1 MKKYLLVFFLM
12 SVSVIMSA
20 QVQVKGVVTASD
32 NGQTL
37 VGVSVFEKGT
47 MNGVVTDLDGAYS
60 IRTQEDDP
68 VLVFSCIGYKTI
80 EVEVASRGVI
90 DVVMDVDQQLL
101 DEVVVM
107 GYSTKTKGEITSAVT
122 VVEADKLQDVV
133 TNDLGTML
141 QGKVAGVSVVNS
153 SGAPGAESSIRIRG
167 TSSMNAPQEPLYV
180 VDGIIGGEFDP
191 NDVESVT
198 ILKDAGSTGM
208 YGAQANGG
216 VIVVTT
222 KRAASGKMK
231 FNFKAGFSLTT
242 PDLSRQHYM
251 DASQLYQYYREY
263 FRDPETY
270 LIDDV
275 AFNNAISKDVL
286 NVNTNWRD
294 YIYRVGTVQNY
305 YLSLMGKTEK
315 TDYYASASYYDET
328 GIIRHSDFRRL
339 NIRSNNTFRVT
350 KWLTVTSNLNMTG
363 RYRNTVP
370 GNVLYYF
377 DQAVPFDS
385 PYDENGNLRYF
396 GTADD
401 IYSRYKNNPLL
412 AFESEGVKEFSKSFS
427 LNYDF
432 VVNVQIT
439 PWLSFVSQ
447 NRIYGSTY
455 KSHYHRIDNIETM
468 EGGDLIDESQTF
480 NYGGISTN
488 MLRFKKDWKKSSF
501 NALVGYEAQ
510 RDRDESLGATG
521 QGLPYGLYVLDVT
534 SKNYTASGYNLTSGM
549 QSFIS
554 QVNYNWDQRYF
565 ITASFRID
573 QSSTFNAAN
582 RTAMFPSV
590 SAAWMISNEP
600 WFRSEAFTNL
610 KLKASWGK
618 TGMKDIGASKF
629 LDSFAY
635 TASYD
640 NNSAAV
646 PIQMANPDLKWEQTD
661 QLNAG
666 IEVGIFDRISL
677 DLNYYRNVTN
687 NLLVNRDLAPS
698 VGFSSQWQNLG
709 AVLNTGFEAAL
720 SVTPVKTKDW
730 MWGVDFSIA
739 YNYNRLSGFGDTKI
753 FKSTY
758 EGISQVYR
766 DGASLYTWYLKEYA
780 GINPE
785 NGRQLFVDENG
796 NLTEDYNE
804 ARFVEA
810 GSALAPWE
818 GGISTYLTWK
828 NFRLS
833 ATGNFV
839 WGNYLYGRKRA
850 SSLTTFVAN
859 SLEPSNEDVIW
870 RKPGD
875 QATIGLPAASSAMLY
890 HTGYLVKGN
899 YFKIRDITLSYTLP
913 KNTIPGCGLT
923 LSLSCNNVATFTT
936 VWGADPEVSRT
947 DDVVGRISDLDGR
960 YPNKR
965 IYSLQ
970 LNFTF

>member
-1 MKKYLLVFFLM
+1 MKKYLLTFFLLTLSLSM
-12 SVSVIMSA
+12 WA
-20 QVQVKGVVTASD
+20 QVRVSGVVTAGD
-32 NGQTL
+32 NGQSL

-47 MNGVVTDLDGAYS
+47 LNGVVTDLDGRYS
-60 IRTQEDDP
+60 IELQGDSP
-68 VLVFSCIGYKTI
+68 VLVFSSIGYKTEEI
-80 EVEVASRGVI
+80 TVGDRAVI
-90 DVVMDVDQQLL
+90 DLTMAIDQQLL

-122 VVEADKLQDVV
+122 VVNENKLKDVV

-141 QGKVAGVSVVNS
+141 QGKVAGVSVINS

-198 ILKDAGSTGM
+198 VLKDAGSTGM

-222 KRAASGKMK
+222 KKASSGKMK

-251 DASQLYQYYREY
+251 DASELYAYYREY

-275 AFNNAISKDVL
+275 KFNNAISRDVL
-286 NVNTNWRD
+286 NVNTDWRD
-294 YIYRVGTVQNY
+294 LIFRTGTVQNY
-305 YLSLMGKTEK
+305 YFSLMGKTEK
-315 TDYYASASYYDET
+315 TDYYASASYYDES
-328 GIIRHSDFRRL
+328 GIIRHSNYKRL
-339 NIRSNNTFRVT
+339 NVRSNNTFRLT
-350 KWLTVTSNLNMTG
+350 KWLTLTSNLNMTG
-363 RYRNTVP
+363 RFRNSVP
-370 GNVLYYF
+370 ENVLFYF

-385 PYDENGNLRYF
+385 PYDENGDLKYF
-396 GTADD
+396 GTSSD
-401 IYSRYKNNPLL
+401 IYGRYKNNPML
-412 AFESEGVKEFSKSFS
+412 AFASEGVKQFSKSFS

-439 PWLSFVSQ
+439 PWLSFTSQ
-447 NRIYGSTY
+447 NRISASTW
-455 KSHYHRIDNIETM
+455 KEHYHRIDNIETM
-468 EGGDLIDESQTF
+468 EGGDLVEESQSF

-488 MLRFKKDWKKSSF
+488 MLRFNKDWKRNSF
-501 NALVGYEAQ
+501 TALLGYEAQ
-510 RDRDESLGATG
+510 RDREESLGASG

-534 SKNYTASGYNLTSGM
+534 SKNFTASGYNATSGM

-565 ITASFRID
+565 VTASFRVD

-590 SAAWMISNEP
+590 SAAWMMSNEP
-600 WFRSEAFTNL
+600 WFNSNTVSNL
-610 KLKASWGK
+610 KVKASWGK

-629 LDSFAY
+629 LDSFGY
-635 TASYD
+635 TGNYD

-646 PIQMANPDLKWEQTD
+646 PVQMANPELKWEQTT
-661 QLNAG
+661 QFNAG
-666 IEVGIFDRISL
+666 VEIGILDRLSL

-698 VGFSSQWQNLG
+698 VGFSNQWQNLG
-709 AVLNTGFEAAL
+709 SVLNTGFEAAL
-720 SVTPVKTKDW
+720 SVTPVKKGDFRW
-730 MWGVDFSIA
+730 DVDFSIA

-753 FKSTY
+753 YKSTY

-766 DGASLYTWYLKEYA
+766 DGAQLYTWYLKEYA
-780 GINPE
+780 GINPD
-785 NGRQLFVDENG
+785 NGHQMFVDENG
-796 NLTEDYNE
+796 ELTEDYNE
-804 ARFVEA
+804 ARFIEA
-810 GSALAPWE
+810 GSALSPWE
-818 GGISTYLTWK
+818 GGVSTYFTWR
-828 NFRLS
+828 NFKLS

-850 SSLTTFVAN
+850 SSLVTFVGN
-859 SLEPSNEDVIW
+859 SLLPSNEDVIW

-875 QATIGLPAASSAMLY
+875 VATIGLPAASPAMLY
-890 HTGYLVKGN
+890 HTGYLVRGD

-913 KNTIPGCGLT
+913 ENTIPGCGLT

-947 DDVVGRISDLDGR
+947 DEVVGRISDLDGR

-965 IYSLQ
+965 VYSLQ
-970 LNFTF
+970 VNFTF